1 MWSVLIWIEGGNV
14 CSLCL
19 DKLPHLAVLLRYGT
33 YLAREEHVTHGSNRK
48 FRTHFISFTFRTQ
61 SAPQDIQWRRYLK
74 TELLFSCWWRCGAT
88 QEERGRRRQG
98 KTRQDK
104 TSALNAKVIK
114 LLNRSIL
121 CVMFLA
127 AEYGG
132 PGGRTSVF
140 HDDCITSKIIVS
152 YENRS
157 LMFTAVFISAASQD
171 TIRRLIENC
180 FAVEGT
186 TEEIRNHC
194 ATSHTF
200 NENFLF
206 FWIFSVR
213 FLFSIHCEF

>member
-1 MWSVLIWIEGGNV
+1 MG
-14 CSLCL
+14 
-19 DKLPHLAVLLRYGT
+19 PHRKSET
-33 YLAREEHVTHGSNRK
+33 EE
-48 FRTHFISFTFRTQ
+48 
-61 SAPQDIQWRRYLK
+61 
-74 TELLFSCWWRCGAT
+74 
-88 QEERGRRRQG
+88 G

-114 LLNRSIL
+114 LLYRSIL

-132 PGGRTSVF
+132 PGGHTSVF
-140 HDDCITSKIIVS
+140 HDDCITSKIVTS
-152 YENRS
+152 YENGS
-157 LMFTAVFISAASQD
+157 LTCTAVFISAASQD

-206 FWIFSVR
+206 F
-213 FLFSIHCEF
+213 